1 MAVIFISAELEEVLR
16 LSHRIGILRD
26 RRMVDEIVN
35 SESTTVEDI
44 MDIIAAE
51 AQPA

>member
-1 MAVIFISAELEEVLR
+1 MVFISAELEEVLR

-26 RRMVDEIVN
+26 RHKVADIVN
-35 SESTTVEDI
+35 KDVSVKDI
-44 MDIIAAE
+44 MGIIAAE